1 MKKILRQIMALATL
15 CWVMASCSDDTFN
28 QEYGEGMGYLHLTL
42 GKVDVEL
49 SSTTKAEAGSLPDDL
64 IPTTADFMIDIKQG
78 SISAEGF
85 PKKYSDLTGGVE
97 LKAGGYTVTAYY
109 GENETIQTT
118 PYFSGSSTVEIY
130 PGKEAE
136 AKIEAALANAILVPS
151 VSTSLQNHYKDWT
164 LTVKVDEDEIKL
176 ADNENTDGCLF
187 VQAGQSAKAVFKGTN
202 IIENNTL
209 HEWTIFSS
217 AAARTKYVIQC
228 DPDIPVFSF
237 GLNAVAEHTTDQSGY
252 LNGTKVS
259 LSFGDLSN
267 IPLSLISNW
276 KATLVNATG
285 EVVRS
290 YTTTDFSNTEEMAI
304 ENEWPYLPQGNYTL
318 KYSYTIDGNEV
329 SEKATAAET
338 KTITMPLPTFEA
350 EVSAQTS
357 YSVYTTQGAAAANE
371 TDGSGIFD
379 IATTT
384 TISTDILSNEK
395 YSNLL
400 SVTYSLDSGESSTE
414 ESPTF
419 QNLQWGTRKLTA
431 FALFDGNNAT
441 SSVDCEV
448 TGIPYKGDYTNHSP
462 FDDTV
467 NPWICVGSGE
477 YWKEYGY
484 LLFQYSGT
492 FSTSIKYNSYVF
504 SPAFQVPTI
513 VDVSYSTKV
522 AYFTWGSANNSIDV
536 YTGVGEKTDNSIK
549 DKTTS
554 IDRFFVAGGGVP
566 DDDKFT
572 VISDNTTMRNN
583 YRVCISHNSN
593 ANTNWADNWLIFK
606 SLEVLYR

>member
-1 MKKILRQIMALATL
+1 MKKILRQIMTLATL

-49 SSTTKAEAGSLPDDL
+49 SSTTKADAGSLPDDL
-64 IPTTADFMIDIKQG
+64 IPITADFMIDIKQG

-85 PKKYSDLTGGVE
+85 PKKYSELTGGVE

-109 GENETIQTT
+109 GENETVQTT
-118 PYFSGSSTVEIY
+118 PYFSGTSTVEIY

-267 IPLSLISNW
+267 VPTTLISNW

-285 EVVRS
+285 EIVRS
-290 YTTTDFSNTEEMAI
+290 YTTSDFSRTGEMAI

-329 SEKATAAET
+329 NEEATAAEA
-338 KTITMPLPTFEA
+338 KTVTMPLPTFEA

-384 TISTDILSNEK
+384 TISPEILSNEK

-448 TGIPYKGDYTNHSP
+448 TGIPFRHDFRTNSDVSAWTVIGDTKYEADWGQQILYTYYNQQYARMYSPKFYSPEEINISYEIGAMYSTSGLYNH
-462 FDDTV
+462 T
-467 NPWICVGSGE
+467 CVI
-477 YWKEYGY
+477 
-484 LLFQYSGT
+484 YSGV
-492 FSTSIKYNSYVF
+492 IDN
-504 SPAFQVPTI
+504 I
-513 VDVSYSTKV
+513 DSYSKDYEDEIS
-522 AYFTWGSANNSIDV
+522 AEKSWGKSLKIFTHDAVISSSNNMISVYHNEVHFDEFFRTEDWLYLSTIDV
-536 YTGVGEKTDNSIK
+536 
-549 DKTTS
+549 
-554 IDRFFVAGGGVP
+554 
-566 DDDKFT
+566 
-572 VISDNTTMRNN
+572 N
-583 YRVCISHNSN
+583 YR
-593 ANTNWADNWLIFK
+593 
-606 SLEVLYR
+606 

>member
-1 MKKILRQIMALATL
+1 MKKMIRQIMALATL

-28 QEYGEGMGYLHLTL
+28 QEYGEGMGYLRLTL

-49 SSTTKAEAGSLPDDL
+49 TSTTKADAVSLPDEL
-64 IPTTADFMIDIKQG
+64 IPQTFDDFMIDIKQG
-78 SISAEGF
+78 NYSVEGF
-85 PKKYSDLTGGVE
+85 PKKYSTLTGGVVE

-109 GENETIQTT
+109 GENETVQTT
-118 PYFSGSSTVEIY
+118 PYFSGTSTVEIY
-130 PGKEAE
+130 PGKSAE
-136 AKIEAALANAILVPS
+136 TTINAVLANAMLVPA
-151 VSTSLQNHYKDWT
+151 VSESLQNHYSAWT
-164 LTVKVDEDEIKL
+164 LTVKSGDVSMTL
-176 ADNENTDGCLF
+176 ADKDKSDGYLF
-187 VQAGQSAKAVFKGTN
+187 AKAEQPVNAVFKGTN
-202 IIENNTL
+202 LLEKETS
-209 HEWTIFSS
+209 HEWTVISS
-217 AAARTKYVIQC
+217 AAAQTKYVIQC

-237 GLNAVAEHTTDQSGY
+237 GLNAVATHTTDQSGH

-267 IPLSLISNW
+267 VPLSLISNW

-290 YTTTDFSNTEEMAI
+290 YTTTDFSNTEEMTI

-329 SEKATAAET
+329 NEEATAYEA

-384 TISTDILSNEK
+384 TISPEILSNEK

-448 TGIPYKGDYTNHSP
+448 TGIPFRHDFRTNSDVSAWTVIGDTKYEADWGQQILYTYFNQQYARMYSPKFYSPKEINISYEIGAMYSTSGRYNH
-462 FDDTV
+462 T
-467 NPWICVGSGE
+467 CVI
-477 YWKEYGY
+477 
-484 LLFQYSGT
+484 YSGVIDNT
-492 FSTSIKYNSYVF
+492 DT
-504 SPAFQVPTI
+504 
-513 VDVSYSTKV
+513 YSKNYEDNIS
-522 AYFTWGSANNSIDV
+522 AEKTWGKSLKLFTHEAVISSNNNMISVYHNEVHFDEIFRTEDWLYLSTIDV
-536 YTGVGEKTDNSIK
+536 
-549 DKTTS
+549 
-554 IDRFFVAGGGVP
+554 
-566 DDDKFT
+566 
-572 VISDNTTMRNN
+572 N
-583 YRVCISHNSN
+583 YR
-593 ANTNWADNWLIFK
+593 
-606 SLEVLYR
+606 